1 MRGMTDSVS
10 IPLPFR
16 DRGDLKI
23 QGRMEYPSPTQLRM
37 SHSTMAQR
45 CYRSALL
52 SFSFMCPP
60 ECFDDEVVDQLD
72 LIKLVPRTKFTHT
85 LGGAITPAVKALVQ
99 VGYPK
104 WTPYIS

>member
-1 MRGMTDSVS
+1 
-10 IPLPFR
+10 
-16 DRGDLKI
+16 
-23 QGRMEYPSPTQLRM
+23 
-37 SHSTMAQR
+37 
-45 CYRSALL
+45 
-52 SFSFMCPP
+52 MCPP